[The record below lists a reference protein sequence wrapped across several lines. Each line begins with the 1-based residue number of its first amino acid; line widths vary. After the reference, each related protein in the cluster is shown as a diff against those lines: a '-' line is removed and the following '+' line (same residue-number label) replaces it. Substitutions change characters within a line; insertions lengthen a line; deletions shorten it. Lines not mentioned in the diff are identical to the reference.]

1 MPEVKIREANQVIR
15 QAEQLDYEDEW
26 FELQPVEKKLVGYS
40 LGLGIA
46 LLIVFIFIFE
56 VF

>member
-1 MPEVKIREANQVIR
+1 MAEPQRVEQVAAELEAQ
-15 QAEQLDYEDEW
+15 EW
-26 FELQPVEKKLVGYS
+26 HDLLPIEKKLMAWS

-46 LLIVFIFIFE
+46 LLIFFIFIFE